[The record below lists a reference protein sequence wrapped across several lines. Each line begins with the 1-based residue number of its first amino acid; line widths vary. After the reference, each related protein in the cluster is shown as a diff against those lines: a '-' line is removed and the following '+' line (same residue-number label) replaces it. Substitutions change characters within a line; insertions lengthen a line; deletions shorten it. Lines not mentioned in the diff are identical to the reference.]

1 MESKRDEPAVGRLP
15 ERSNCKGPSGP
26 PCAVTPLRDMAAD
39 YREQLPA
46 WNLASRQA
54 TKNRQNPLFRSVGT
68 ARKRPRPIPRRKY
81 SFRLEHRPA
90 TTLFAAVYVTQVQV
104 PVRLVLQKSYNAFS
118 PSLIL

>member
-46 WNLASRQA
+46 WTLTSHPAPQ
-54 TKNRQNPLFRSVGT
+54 NRQNPSFWRT
-68 ARKRPRPIPRRKY
+68 AATREHPRPIPRRKY

-90 TTLFAAVYVTQVQV
+90 TTLFATIYTTQVQV
-104 PVRLVLQKSYNAFS
+104 PVRLVLQKSYNASS
-118 PSLIL
+118 PRLIL